1 MKLTVKNFGPIREAK
16 NIEIK
21 PMTIFVGPSNTG
33 KSYLAMLIYATVRA
47 FLNQE
52 NYYWYHMTFRDESD
66 IRVFLGKLGKSKKTA
81 HQAINDYF
89 MEWAKYVSEG
99 WRKSLVRCFG
109 TDAEGLLN
117 GGFNCRLSSSCS
129 GIEIDLTNCVNSRIS
144 KKKIIDIYDDL
155 ETDEHLKVYIK
166 HHSSSDSNDSS
177 LFIHAMNK
185 MLRVLEPGF
194 IKAIFSNNRLSD
206 IYYLPAIR
214 GGIMQSHITLVQA
227 LINNAS
233 FGGIEEGAVKQ
244 IPAFNGVLADFLRQL
259 IPAEDGR
266 FFSPRPRGYARH
278 ARTRRITK
286 EDDRKILDCSEDIE
300 KQILEGSIEVETSET
315 GYPVFRYHPE
325 GQNQILPLMIASSS
339 VSELASVVFYIRNY
353 LNRGNYFILEEP
365 EAHLHPGA
373 QRKIAGVLATLA
385 NVGVNVLITT
395 HSDTVLEQMANFVSA
410 DNAGSK
416 TVTRLSKEN
425 CLVYSFRHT
434 RNKTVVKKV
443 LFDNEGGF
451 TTKDHLDVA
460 SELYNESVQLQEEA
474 ESGDGD

>member
-16 NIEIK
+16 NIEIR

-33 KSYLAMLIYATVRA
+33 KSYLSMLIYATVHA
-47 FLNQE
+47 FLDQE
-52 NYYWYHMTFRDESD
+52 NYYWYHMMFGDESES
-66 IRVFLGKLGKSKKTA
+66 RVFLGKLGTSKKTA
-81 HQAINDYF
+81 HQAIRDYF
-89 MEWAKYVSEG
+89 MEWAKHVSMA
-99 WRKSLVRCFG
+99 WKKNLMRCFG
-109 TDAEGLLN
+109 TDAEDLLDD
-117 GGFNCRLSSSCS
+117 GFSCKLLSSHS
-129 GIEIDLTNCVNSRIS
+129 GIRINLTDYEKNKIS
-144 KKKIIDIYDDL
+144 AKQISNIYDHFKSNKL
-155 ETDEHLKVYIK
+155 LKPYIK
-166 HHSSSDSNDSS
+166 HSPANDSVEYEY
-177 LFIHAMNK
+177 LAHKVCRELEIQFIQ
-185 MLRVLEPGF
+185 
-194 IKAIFSNNRLSD
+194 AIFDNDLSD

-233 FGGIEEGAVKQ
+233 FGGIEDKQ

-259 IPAEDGR
+259 ISAEDGR
-266 FFSPRPRGYARH
+266 FFSPRPRGARH
-278 ARTRRITK
+278 ARTRPITK
-286 EDDRKILDCSEDIE
+286 SDIRKILDCSEKIE
-300 KQILEGSIEVETSET
+300 KQILEGSIKVKTSET

-325 GQNQILPLMIASSS
+325 GQTEGQKQILPLMIASSS

-373 QRKIAGVLATLA
+373 QCEIAKILAMLA

-395 HSDTVLEQMANFVSA
+395 HSDTVLEQMANFVYA

-425 CLVYSFRHT
+425 CLVYSFRRT
-434 RNKTVVKKV
+434 RNKTVVEKT
-443 LFDNEGGF
+443 LFDNERGF
-451 TTKDHLDVA
+451 TTDDHLSVA
-460 SELYNESVQLQEEA
+460 SNLYNESVRLQEEA

>member
-47 FLNQE
+47 FLNLE
-52 NYYWYHMTFRDESD
+52 NYYLHRMLFGDESES
-66 IRVFLGKLGKSKKTA
+66 RVFLGKLGTSKKTA

-89 MEWAKYVSEG
+89 MEWADFVSKE
-99 WRKSLVRCFG
+99 WRESLVRCFG
-109 TDAEGLLN
+109 PDAEGLLN
-117 GGFNCRLSSSCS
+117 GGFNCRLSSGRS

-144 KKKIIDIYDDL
+144 KRKIIDIYDDL
-155 ETDEHLKVYIK
+155 KTDELFEVCIK

-177 LFIHAMNK
+177 LLIDYEVVK
-185 MLRVLEPGF
+185 MLQSGY
-194 IKAIFSNNRLSD
+194 IKAIFGNRLSD

-214 GGIMQSHITLVQA
+214 GGIMQIHITLVQA

-259 IPAEDGR
+259 LP
-266 FFSPRPRGYARH
+266 GYAQDLRN
-278 ARTRRITK
+278 RRLTK
-286 EDDRKILDCSEDIE
+286 EDIRKILDCSEDIE
-300 KQILEGSIEVETSET
+300 KQILDGSIKVETSET

-325 GQNQILPLMIASSS
+325 GQDQILPLMIASSS
-339 VSELASVVFYIRNY
+339 VSELASVVFYIRRY

-373 QRKIAGVLATLA
+373 QRQIAGVLATLA

-395 HSDTVLEQMANFVSA
+395 HSDTVLEQMANFVYA
-410 DNAGSK
+410 DNAGNK

-434 RNKTVVKKV
+434 RNKTVVEKV
-443 LFDNEGGF
+443 PFDNEGGF